1 MARALTLGPEFDVDR
16 DTVGN
21 WRVRRLRGEVARGEQ
36 VGDPVV
42 FSTTDDDAVERLT
55 SNVYDSR
62 LVVGIIT
69 EKPTPTTCTVI
80 TMGILNSIASG
91 LSRGLPVW
99 VSPTGGL
106 TTDKPPSGHWQVL
119 GNAISES
126 SISVN
131 IEMRKVKSI

>member
-1 MARALTLGPEFDVDR
+1 MTIVIPACQTTVPVGFTSNCTAL
-16 DTVGN
+16 
-21 WRVRRLRGEVARGEQ
+21 EQ

>member
-1 MARALTLGPEFDVDR
+1 MTIVIPACQT
-16 DTVGN
+16 TVPVGFTSDCT
-21 WRVRRLRGEVARGEQ
+21 VAEQ

-42 FSTTDDDAVERLT
+42 FSTLDDDSVERLT

-69 EKPTPTTCTVI
+69 EKPTPTTCIVI
-80 TMGILNSIASG
+80 TMGILTDITSG

-99 VSPTGGL
+99 VSLTGGL
-106 TTDKPPSGHWQVL
+106 TTTKPASGHWQVL
-119 GNAISES
+119 GNAISAT